1 MFPDKAGSILY
12 RKMVLGT
19 RIRTCFRGMVSK
31 KTYREK
37 TKLNRNIECKGAY
50 SVADLFLWMKLD
62 GGVSIMKRTIKLRL
76 LETGYV
82 GLAIATLLSQHHQVT
97 AVDIIP
103 EKVDM
108 INNGSPRFRMT
119 ILKMYLAENESGSDC
134 NFGCKG
140 CIFGCGFCCNSRP
153 DQCLLNKQTQRSIVK
168 KGPIFTLNIPKIRC
182 KTP

>member
-50 SVADLFLWMKLD
+50 SVAELFLWTKLD

-76 LETGYV
+76 LER
-82 GLAIATLLSQHHQVT
+82 GLEI
-97 AVDIIP
+97 
-103 EKVDM
+103 
-108 INNGSPRFRMT
+108 
-119 ILKMYLAENESGSDC
+119 
-134 NFGCKG
+134 
-140 CIFGCGFCCNSRP
+140 
-153 DQCLLNKQTQRSIVK
+153 
-168 KGPIFTLNIPKIRC
+168 
-182 KTP
+182 